1 MPSNMRRNRTRL
13 PTWASTGLGFL
24 PAIRSLAINIEIENR
39 KMTHIL
45 DETILSSFIGGRF
58 TPVKHGSAAP
68 RICAGALRLVRRDD
82 CTRQAS
88 QAARANAMVE
98 ISRTIPN

>member
-24 PAIRSLAINIEIENR
+24 PAIRSLAINIEIENW

-68 RICAGALRLVRRDD
+68 RICAGALGWSDETLHATGEPSRKSKRDGRD
-82 CTRQAS
+82 F
-88 QAARANAMVE
+88 
-98 ISRTIPN
+98 

>member
-24 PAIRSLAINIEIENR
+24 PAIRSLAINIEIENW

-45 DETILSSFIGGRF
+45 DETILWLFIGGPF

-68 RICAGALRLVRRDD
+68 RICAGASAGQTRRLHATGEPSRKSKRDGQD
-82 CTRQAS
+82 F
-88 QAARANAMVE
+88 
-98 ISRTIPN
+98 